1 VDDYFCHGVALVSGR
16 WAERGG
22 AINRDNKKS
31 AARPGI
37 AWHVPGT
44 GWLLFVTDALVI
56 CAAFAL
62 AITLRYDL
70 GYLTAPSSYPQ
81 LGVCTGVFLACQA
94 VGLLS
99 MGLYRSRQRPTVRD
113 KVLRIVFAVFGSTI
127 LNLILVWL
135 WPQLGP
141 SPDTLAV
148 AAPLTALAIV
158 GLRTVMMQFID
169 LNPIKRRVLVVG
181 SGNLAHKIRR
191 LRRRADRRRF
201 EVLGFVALSDHD
213 RREAARL
220 DIAPV
225 LSPDEARRLLPR
237 LDEVVVALDDRRGA
251 MPLDLLLD
259 AKQIG
264 VRIADI
270 VQFLE
275 RETERLDL
283 DLLRPG
289 WLLYQRSSQTNAL
302 YRCLKRGFDVA
313 FSVVLLTLTSP
324 FLLVAALAIL
334 VEDGFD
340 KPLMYRQARVGRH
353 GQAFQLLKFRSMRV
367 DAERDG
373 PQWAKKDGD
382 DRVTR
387 VGRIIRRF
395 RLDELPQLWNILR
408 GDMSVVGPR
417 PERPE
422 FVASLAGVL
431 PLYSY
436 RHAVRPGLAGWA
448 QLNFPYGSSVEDARM
463 KLSYDLWY
471 IKNTTI
477 IDDLMILL
485 QTCEVVI
492 WGRGT
497 SMAGSSDG
505 NRGGSDSPPQ
515 VGNQSDAP
523 ASSLPGGSVTSPR
536 KPDAA

>member
-1 VDDYFCHGVALVSGR
+1 
-16 WAERGG
+16 
-22 AINRDNKKS
+22 
-31 AARPGI
+31 
-37 AWHVPGT
+37 
-44 GWLLFVTDALVI
+44 LLFATDVLAI
-56 CAAFAL
+56 CGAFAL

-70 GYLTAPSSYPQ
+70 AYLVSPSSYPQ
-81 LGVCTGVFLACQA
+81 LGICAGVFLACQT

-113 KVLRIVFAVFGSTI
+113 KILRLLFAVFGSTI
-127 LNLILVWL
+127 LNLILVWG
-135 WPQLGP
+135 WPRLGP
-141 SPDTLAV
+141 SPDTLAI
-148 AAPLTALAIV
+148 AAPLAALALV
-158 GLRTVMMQFID
+158 GLRTLMMQFID
-169 LNPIKRRVLVVG
+169 INPIKRRVLVVG
-181 SGNLAHKIRR
+181 SGKLAHKIRR

-201 EVLGFVALSDHD
+201 EVLGFVALSDQD

-225 LSPDEARRLLPR
+225 LSPDEARQLLPR

-251 MPLDLLLD
+251 MPLDLLLE

-270 VQFLE
+270 IQFLE

-283 DLLRPG
+283 DLLQPA
-289 WLLYQRSSQTNAL
+289 WLLYQKSRQTNAID
-302 YRCLKRGFDVA
+302 RALKRCFDVA
-313 FSVVLLTLTSP
+313 FSVVLLTLTLP

-353 GQAFQLLKFRSMRV
+353 GHVFKLLKFRSMRV
-367 DAERDG
+367 DAERNG
-373 PQWAKKDGD
+373 PQWAKKEGD

-387 VGRIIRRF
+387 VGRILRRF

-422 FVASLAGVL
+422 FVASLTGVL

-471 IKNTTI
+471 IKNSTI
-477 IDDLMILL
+477 VDDLMILL

-497 SMAGSSDG
+497 SMAGTPDG
-505 NRGGSDSPPQ
+505 NRAGSASPPQ
-515 VGNQSDAP
+515 AGTLSGGSV
-523 ASSLPGGSVTSPR
+523 SSLPSGSVTSPR
-536 KPDAA
+536 KADAA

>member
-1 VDDYFCHGVALVSGR
+1 
-16 WAERGG
+16 
-22 AINRDNKKS
+22 
-31 AARPGI
+31 
-37 AWHVPGT
+37 VPGP
-44 GWLLFVTDALVI
+44 GWFLLAADTLAIL
-56 CAAFAL
+56 AAFAL
-62 AITLRYDL
+62 AITLRYDFA
-70 GYLTAPSSYPQ
+70 YLTADSSYPQ
-81 LGVCTGVFLACQA
+81 LGVCTAAFLLCQV

-127 LNLILVWL
+127 LNLILVWI
-135 WPQLGP
+135 WPALGP

-148 AAPLTALAIV
+148 AAPFTALAVI
-158 GLRTVMMQFID
+158 GLRTVMMRFID
-169 LNPIKRRVLVVG
+169 LNPVKRRVLVVG
-181 SGNLAHKIRR
+181 SGKLAHKIRR

-201 EVLGFVALSDHD
+201 EVLGFVALSDAD
-213 RREAARL
+213 RAEAAKL

-225 LSPDEARRLLPR
+225 LSADEGRQLLGR
-237 LDEVVVALDDRRGA
+237 LDEVVVALDDRRGS
-251 MPLDLLLD
+251 MPLDLLLQ

-264 VRIADI
+264 VRIADV

-283 DLLRPG
+283 DLLHPA

-302 YRCLKRGFDVA
+302 YRMLKRCFDVA

-340 KPLMYRQARVGRH
+340 KPLMYRQSRVGRH
-353 GQAFQLLKFRSMRV
+353 GQVFQLLKFRSMRV

-422 FVASLAGVL
+422 FVSSLAGVL
-431 PLYSY
+431 PLYTY

-477 IDDLMILL
+477 VDDLMILL

-505 NRGGSDSPPQ
+505 NRGSSGAPPRE
-515 VGNQSDAP
+515 
-523 ASSLPGGSVTSPR
+523 ASWGATDTAAGSLPGGAATSPR
-536 KPDAA
+536 KRNAA